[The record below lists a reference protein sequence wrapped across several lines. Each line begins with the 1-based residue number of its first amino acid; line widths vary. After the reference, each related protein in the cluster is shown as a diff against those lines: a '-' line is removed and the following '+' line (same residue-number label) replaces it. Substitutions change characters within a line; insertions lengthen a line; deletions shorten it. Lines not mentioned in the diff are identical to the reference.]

1 MLSNSRLQVKN
12 DAGYARLTASVG
24 VDDSTENTAGLVR
37 FYVYGDGKLLAES
50 VPARFGS
57 KAQTL
62 TADVRGVKV
71 IELVV
76 RDAKTGNAVPVVATW
91 GDVQL
96 TQAGA
101 AAPGTRTSGSDRI

>member
-1 MLSNSRLQVKN
+1 
-12 DAGYARLTASVG
+12 
-24 VDDSTENTAGLVR
+24 VDDSTENTRELVR

-50 VPARFGS
+50 APAKFGS
-57 KAQTL
+57 KVQPL

-96 TQAGA
+96 TQAA
-101 AAPGTRTSGSDRI
+101 AAGAGPRASGSDRI

>member
-1 MLSNSRLQVKN
+1 
-12 DAGYARLTASVG
+12 
-24 VDDSTENTAGLVR
+24 VR
-37 FYVYGDGKLLAES
+37 FYVYGDGKLLTES
-50 VPARFGS
+50 APARFGS
-57 KAQTL
+57 KAQAL

-76 RDAKTGNAVPVVATW
+76 RDARTGNAVPVVATW

-101 AAPGTRTSGSDRI
+101 AVPGSRTSDSNRT